1 MNTRSNEP
9 KDTIY
14 IYVISLMKL
23 KVKNLIFPFKMF
35 NKPNGNP
42 TTSNNV
48 DSTNKLMD
56 GIFYFIRF
64 VVS

>member
-48 DSTNKLMD
+48 DSTNK
-56 GIFYFIRF
+56 
-64 VVS
+64 

>member
-1 MNTRSNEP
+1 MDTGSNEP

-23 KVKNLIFPFKMF
+23 KVKNLIFPIKTFY
-35 NKPNGNP
+35 KPNGNP

-48 DSTNKLMD
+48 
-56 GIFYFIRF
+56 
-64 VVS
+64 